1 VDEALQKKIAG
12 NEALLREANESIG
25 RGLWPGDDHRTVRF
39 RCECAEL
46 GCNQAIELRVKDY
59 EAVRAHPRRFV
70 LAEGHERADAEAV
83 IQRRNGFVVV
93 EKEGEA
99 GVVAEEKD
107 PRS

>member
-1 VDEALQKKIAG
+1 VDEATQARIAG
-12 NEALLREANESIG
+12 NEALLREANEAIE
-25 RGLWPGDDHRTVRF
+25 RGLWPGDDHRRVRF

-46 GCNQAIELRVKDY
+46 GCNQPIELRVKDY

-70 LAEGHERADAEAV
+70 LAEGHERTDAETV
-83 IQRRNGFVVV
+83 VQRHNGFVVV

-99 GVVAEEKD
+99 GAVAEEQD